1 MASMAAEPAPPLE
14 IDPAQLGTLDLA
26 THVVPYISLD
36 DEPAI
41 RARIQ
46 IGGTEYAYQ
55 RTYPVKGH
63 SAVMPEIVADA
74 IAEGRQVLVAERD
87 DRYILYL
94 TS

>member
-14 IDPAQLGTLDLA
+14 IDPAQLGTLDLE
-26 THVVPYISLD
+26 TYIVPYISLD

-41 RARIQ
+41 RARLQ
-46 IGGTEYAYQ
+46 IAGTEYAYE
-55 RTYPVKGH
+55 RSYPVKGH

-74 IAEGRQVLVAERD
+74 IADGRQVLVAERD
-87 DRYILYL
+87 NRYFLYL